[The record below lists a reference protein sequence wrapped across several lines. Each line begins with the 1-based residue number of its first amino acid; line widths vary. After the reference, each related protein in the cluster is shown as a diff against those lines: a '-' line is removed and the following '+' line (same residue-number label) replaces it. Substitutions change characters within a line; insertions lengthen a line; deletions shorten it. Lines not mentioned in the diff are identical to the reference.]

1 MVMGEEAELL
11 EQMVETVEAANVP
24 SGRPRASRRVRRESL
39 HKRHGQ
45 QAAFK
50 ATMERRRKLRKIA
63 AASRARNRS
72 AR

>member
-1 MVMGEEAELL
+1 MDEQQEQKQEQVVAEQ
-11 EQMVETVEAANVP
+11 EQVQP

-50 ATMERRRKLRKIA
+50 VTTERRRKLRKIA